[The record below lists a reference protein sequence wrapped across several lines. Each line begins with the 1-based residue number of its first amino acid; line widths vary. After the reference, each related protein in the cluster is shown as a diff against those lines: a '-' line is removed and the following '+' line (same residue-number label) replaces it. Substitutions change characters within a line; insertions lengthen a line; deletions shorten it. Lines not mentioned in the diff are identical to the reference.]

1 MFFRI
6 IIIIMRNA
14 TMAANGT
21 ALKRTEVGSKIIALS
36 ECCSV
41 LRTRIDTNNGE
52 QQQRDSNRDRLRE
65 GYMD

>member
-1 MFFRI
+1 
-6 IIIIMRNA
+6 
-14 TMAANGT
+14 MAANGT